1 MSSAIFDP
9 AMLTASPSPSPEPEE
24 HVQNNGDASLDDA
37 TLDTVPPKELQESVA
52 NQIERSWA
60 VVLTTMDICVK
71 TSPPPKPE
79 LLEEQESWLHDWNT
93 AMADMTS
100 VFERARALQLHLS
113 IGDADSVELNE
124 GKLAAKTLPK
134 AVKAWKEK
142 AEESALTAHPAR
154 TEKAKAVEKSPEKG
168 KGKEA
173 KKEKE
178 PSPVV
183 TDMGRL
189 RFGGCMTT
197 SSVTQP
203 AEVCMRCAASGA
215 KCVLE
220 DSNARCNPCIKARKG
235 CSFVAAKNKE
245 HVFVPTKDKVVPPS
259 KSTTPTVATDTGTV
273 PDAGESEVEIVGE
286 TTADEDVAGTGKT
299 IMVQCAKRPAAARS
313 GPAPK
318 RPRLDLE
325 AQLEE
330 ARIESA
336 QLRLRNAELET
347 EVAKYRE
354 MLVDLRQHTH
364 AQESELLHMS
374 NQLYSFARDWGSW
387 ENEMDEMLEK

>member
-24 HVQNNGDASLDDA
+24 CTQNNGDT
-37 TLDTVPPKELQESVA
+37 TLDTVPPKEPQESIA
-52 NQIERSWA
+52 NWIERSWA
-60 VVLTTMDICVK
+60 VVLDTMHICMK
-71 TSPPPKPE
+71 MSPPPKPE

-100 VFERARALQLHLS
+100 VFKRACAMQLHVL
-113 IGDADSVELNE
+113 IGDVDTIELNK
-124 GKLAAKTLPK
+124 GKLAAKTLAK

-142 AEESALTAHPAR
+142 AEESALTVHPTCAEK
-154 TEKAKAVEKSPEKG
+154 EKAAEKSKSSEKG

-173 KKEKE
+173 EKDKE
-178 PSPVV
+178 PSPIH
-183 TDMGRL
+183 
-189 RFGGCMTT
+189 FGGRMTATSVMQLAKECMW
-197 SSVTQP
+197 
-203 AEVCMRCAASGA
+203 CAASGA

-245 HVFVPTKDKVVPPS
+245 HAPVLTKDKVAPS
-259 KSTTPTVATDTGTV
+259 LKLSTPTAATV

-286 TTADEDVAGTGKT
+286 TTANEDVTG
-299 IMVQCAKRPAAARS
+299 
-313 GPAPK
+313 GAPS
-318 RPRLDLE
+318 PHLE

-330 ARIESA
+330 VQIESA
-336 QLRLRNAELET
+336 QLWLHNAELET

-354 MLVDLRQHTH
+354 TLVDLQQHTH
-364 AQESELLHMS
+364 VQESELLHMS
-374 NQLYSFARDWGSW
+374 NQLYSFACNWGSW
-387 ENEMDEMLEK
+387 EKEIGEMLEK